1 MGFFTEIESLE
12 DVPQFEVNK
21 VPVFDGE
28 RNSIPGAYSLQR
40 ADTGRHLG
48 MVGESYRP
56 IQMEEMVDVIG
67 RASRK
72 IGDIQ
77 HVGYTESKGG
87 KKVVIQSKLPE
98 PINVDGDKVEPYF
111 YTVVDHSGMGSNK
124 VVPSTIR
131 ISCDN
136 AFHLIKSCA
145 DNRAHH
151 ASTFDDRVKAMI
163 DSIVTSVE
171 SAKNFEG
178 VMKRLKSLKFT
189 KNQMVKLTQKFIPV
203 EKDESTR
210 RINKREKIVD
220 LFESGRGNCGETR
233 WDALNALTE
242 YETHNG
248 KQSAAKFIRNMTNT
262 NLSRQG
268 LTLLTA
274 A

>member
-12 DVPQFEVNK
+12 QVPQFEVSK
-21 VPVFDGE
+21 EPVFD
-28 RNSIPGAYSLQR
+28 RNSNSIPGAFSLR
-40 ADTGRHLG
+40 RTDTGHHLG

-56 IQMEEMVDVIG
+56 IQMEEMVDVINK
-67 RASRK
+67 ASKK
-72 IGDIQ
+72 IGDIN
-77 HVGYTESKGG
+77 HVGYTESKNG
-87 KKVVIQSKLPE
+87 KKCVIQSKLPE
-98 PINVDGDKVEPYF
+98 PINVDGDKVNPYF
-111 YTVVDHSGMGSNK
+111 YTVIDHSGMGSNK

-136 AFHLIKSCA
+136 AFHLIKSSG

-151 ASTFDDRVKAMI
+151 ASTFDDRVKSMI
-163 DSIVTSVE
+163 DSIITSVE

-178 VMKRLKSLKFT
+178 IMKKLKGLKFSR
-189 KNQMVKLTQKFIPV
+189 NEMVKLTQKLIPV
-203 EKDESTR
+203 EAEESTR
-210 RINKREKIVD
+210 RVNKRERIVE

-248 KQSAAKFIRNMTNT
+248 KQSAAKFIRNMTNS
-262 NLSRQG
+262 NLSRKG